1 MNERKRYG
9 LAMLVRRITLPL
21 MMVAIV
27 SGCHT
32 LRFDVA
38 PGPRGSVVKER
49 KSFFFWGLA
58 PTKRV
63 DMGEKCPT
71 GVATIT
77 EETNFVDGLCDL
89 VTLGIWTPRSTYY
102 SCRSAEGGE

>member
-1 MNERKRYG
+1 
-9 LAMLVRRITLPL
+9 MLVRRTTLPL
-21 MMVAIV
+21 MMVIILA
-27 SGCHT
+27 GCHT
-32 LRFDVA
+32 LRFNVADV
-38 PGPRGSVVKER
+38 PPGSVLKER

-63 DMGEKCPT
+63 DMREKCPT

-102 SCRSAEGGE
+102 SCRPAAVGE